1 MFEYIHNNRRIVQ
14 LFLALI
20 TLPFAFWGVESYV
33 RNASG
38 GSDVAS
44 IGSSKISQQELQQAL
59 REQQDRIRQQLGR
72 ELPAAMLDN
81 PEMRRAALDSLIN
94 QRLLAL
100 HAIKSHL
107 TVSDAQLSEL
117 IQTHPDFLED
127 GKFVR
132 QRYDAFVASQNM
144 SPAEFERRLR
154 QDLSRQQMLAAV
166 RDGAVA
172 GHASADRWIAALLE
186 EREITETLL
195 KPEDFVAQV
204 KLSADAAKTYYDANR
219 KMFETPEQMRAEYL
233 VLSQDALAAQ
243 VSISDQEIGSWYQSH
258 ADRYKQN
265 EGRRASHILI
275 TAAKDAP
282 DAAVKA
288 AQAKAE
294 EILALIR
301 KAPGDFAKLA
311 RQYSQDPGSA
321 AKGGDLD
328 WFSRGMMVKPFDDV
342 AFSLKEN
349 EISGI
354 VRSDFG
360 FHIIKLTGIKAEKAK
375 PLEEVR
381 AEIVDE
387 LKRQASAKKYA
398 EVAESFSNIVYEQSD
413 SLKPAAEKFKLTVQQ
428 SPWLAKGA
436 AGNGPLAH
444 PKLIAALFSDDAIK
458 NKRNTEAV
466 EVAPNT
472 LIAAH
477 VQEYKPAAQ
486 LPLEAVRA
494 DIEKRLMR
502 EEAAKLVKKEGE
514 ARLAKLGKDDADV
527 TRWGTTTRSVTRSG
541 APGIAQDALHAI
553 FAADVAKLPAYAGA
567 ALPDGSYALYRI
579 AQIKPYLAAG
589 EDNVRAKALRQQYA
603 RIVAEEEFSAWLA
616 TLRSQYSVEI
626 NKAVLERKDLQ

>member
-33 RNASG
+33 RNAG
-38 GSDVAS
+38 GANEVAS

-59 REQQDRIRQQLGR
+59 REQQDRIRQQFGR
-72 ELPAAMLDN
+72 DVPAAMLDS

-100 HAIKSHL
+100 HTVKSRL

-132 QRYDAFVASQNM
+132 QRYDAFVASQNK
-144 SPAEFERRLR
+144 SQAEFEYGLR
-154 QDLSRQQMLAAV
+154 QSLALQQALAAV

-172 GHASADRWIAALLE
+172 GHASADRWISALLE
-186 EREITETLL
+186 EREISEALL

-204 KLSADAAKTYYDANR
+204 KLSADAAKTYYEANR
-219 KMFETPEQMRAEYL
+219 KLFETPEQMRVEYL
-233 VLSQDALAAQ
+233 VLSQDTLAAQ
-243 VSISDQEIGSWYQSH
+243 VSVSDQDVVAWYQGH
-258 ADRYKQN
+258 ADRYKKN
-265 EGRRASHILI
+265 EERHASHILI
-275 TAAKDAP
+275 NVAKDAP

-294 EILALIR
+294 EILGQIR

-311 RQYSQDPGSA
+311 KQYSQDTGSA

-328 WFSRGMMVKPFDDV
+328 WFTRGMMVKPFEESV
-342 AFSLKEN
+342 FSLKEN
-349 EISGI
+349 EISGL

-360 FHIIKLTGIKAEKAK
+360 FHIIKLTGIKAERVK

-381 AEIVDE
+381 ADIVDE
-387 LKRQASAKKYA
+387 LKRQAAAKKYA
-398 EVAESFSNIVYEQSD
+398 EIAESFSNTVYEQSD
-413 SLKPAAEKFKLTVQQ
+413 SLKPAAEKFKLTTQQ
-428 SPWLAKGA
+428 SSWLTKSG
-436 AGNGPLAH
+436 AGNGPLGH

-466 EVAPNT
+466 EVAANT

-477 VQEYKPAAQ
+477 VLEYKPAAQ
-486 LPLEAVRA
+486 LPLESVKAEV
-494 DIEKRLMR
+494 EKRLMR
-502 EEAAKLVKKEGE
+502 EEAVKLVKKEGE
-514 ARLAKLGKDDADV
+514 ARLAKLGKGDPAE
-527 TRWGTTTRSVTRSG
+527 TSWGSPRSISRSS
-541 APGIAQDALHAI
+541 ATGIAPDALHAI

-579 AQIKPYLAAG
+579 AQVKPYVPAG
-589 EDNVRAKALRQQYA
+589 ADNERAKALRQKYA
-603 RIVAEEEFSAWLA
+603 SIVADEEFSAWLA
-616 TLRSQYSVEI
+616 ALRMQYSVEI